1 MRPEAVTQVRQSSDH
16 LPVQLTILALIFG
29 AALYLTNAAV
39 VSLGASVTGSSLWWL
54 AVAPIMLMHAGSGYW
69 ALGGADYYE
78 NNYRRAALTCAAGS
92 VVVTLGA
99 TAFAAVA
106 ALKFPP
112 SWSPAV
118 AGVMLFIS
126 QATAVGTFVL
136 VIHLFRRPP
145 VS

>member
-1 MRPEAVTQVRQSSDH
+1 MRPEAATQVRPSSDH

-69 ALGGADYYE
+69 ALGGADDYK
-78 NNYRRAALTCAAGS
+78 NNYRRAALTCAVWS

-99 TAFAAVA
+99 TALASVA
-106 ALKFPP
+106 ALKFPL
-112 SWSPAV
+112 SLSPEV
-118 AGVMLFIS
+118 ARAMLFVS
-126 QATAVGTFVL
+126 QAAAVGTSVL
-136 VIHLFRRPP
+136 VIHLSRRPP
-145 VS
+145 LN